1 MVGTGGLE
9 RRLISGLAAST
20 RTGSMIG
27 VGMGMGVL
35 VEMGLF
41 GAGGLTRRSAPEGDI
56 CSRRNGI
63 VGIGFGCFG
72 VTGVFTFF
80 SLCSKSAGAG
90 GFDLRTISYG

>member
-9 RRLISGLAAST
+9 RRSISGLAAST
-20 RTGSMIG
+20 RMGSIIG
-27 VGMGMGVL
+27 VAMGMGVL

-63 VGIGFGCFG
+63 VGSGFGFFG

-80 SLCSKSAGAG
+80 ALSSQSAGAG
-90 GFDLRTISYG
+90 GFDLRTKSDG